1 MKYHLGEKKSLTA
14 AVGWSREVTLED
26 GRVYRVGVERGKAVR
41 IAQKPRGENIGHK
54 YWGFVVSASDG
65 REVWRGDVPGTLGA
79 RGLLWSSGVLDE
91 AEEAQTPAPEAAVP
105 VQTPPRKDRCSHHLI
120 PCWKCHLLKWR
131 GIDTDQR
138 PRRYERMKDAGC
150 CQCKD

>member
-1 MKYHLGEKKSLTA
+1 MQYHLGEKKNLTA
-14 AVGWSREVTLED
+14 ATGWIREVTLED

-79 RGLLWSSGVLDE
+79 RGLLWRSGVLDE
-91 AEEAQTPAPEAAVP
+91 AEQAQAAIPEPSAAVTGL
-105 VQTPPRKDRCSHHLI
+105 TPPRRLHHII
-120 PCWKCHLLKWR
+120 PCWKCHLPMWR
-131 GIDTDQR
+131 EIDPDQR

-150 CQCKD
+150 CECKD